1 MSSVKLDYFLD
12 NPELK
17 IKHEDALPTYEMY
30 RFFPPKEEIILTD
43 SNPKNNY
50 RFIFNGQPKTDF
62 EKKKLANLQEYESS
76 HGKLNYPQDWIETD
90 TMRVLQASE
99 YDMKKTYKTLEEN
112 IKFINNIPKFINDKI
127 VSLLNSGFLY
137 VFGRDH
143 HFRPIIVCSIKTCTN
158 LFSKNIYSLEDISQ
172 SIIYLVT
179 YILKY
184 LLIPGQIENW
194 VIFVDFKD
202 VGLSDI
208 AEFKQILGTLS
219 KFRGRV
225 FRNYIVNIGGFLKIA
240 VKAALKVFGS
250 SSSKKLRILGS
261 DELHKIQEIISP
273 DNIQKQYGGLAP
285 DIIPGGNNLFPPI
298 MPSKNFSLNGEK
310 LNIISEEDYREMC
323 INSNPYKP
331 FTIYP
336 KFELLNNQKDKERE
350 EDETTIHSKILSEK
364 KNNVLKEKIKE
375 EIKVK
380 EKPKN
385 NIINQLSRNIL
396 IKNSKNKNK
405 MLLYSKEFE
414 RFNNID
420 INEERKYSSKT
431 PINIK
436 ELEIFFNK
444 IKNYKKFSTLK

>member
-17 IKHEDALPTYEMY
+17 IKHEEALPTYEMY
-30 RFFPPKEEIILTD
+30 RFFPPEEEIILTD

-127 VSLLNSGFLY
+127 ISLLNSGFLY

-375 EIKVK
+375 EIKNK

-436 ELEIFFNK
+436 ELKIFFNK